1 MIAMPLLG
9 RQPRH
14 AAGSPSRRN
23 RTKAFPRCTAS
34 AAPYVNPF
42 VQRLIRLIPLW
53 LVAAGA
59 AHPQHLSDLSVPRP
73 VAAGDTLVLGFL
85 GGIEKWDDERRG
97 VRKTVL
103 QLRQMGLPGVWT
115 ESLANR
121 RMKLGVE
128 LVRRAFDWNANG
140 RLDPDEARQ
149 ARVILFGQSLGGAAA
164 IRCARELEKAGAP
177 VLLTVQVDSV
187 GAGDG
192 VIPANV
198 RAAANFYQREPLTI
212 WGRSSIR
219 AADPSRTAILR
230 NQRFHYPFFLP
241 AFQPE
246 SWMRRNLGGGHAR
259 MEADPFVW
267 AEVLGL
273 IRAAIIE

>member
-1 MIAMPLLG
+1 MIAMPFLG
-9 RQPRH
+9 RQPRMRCRP
-14 AAGSPSRRN
+14 AQPDKDKDTNLYRISGAVRQSCVRRL
-23 RTKAFPRCTAS
+23 TS
-34 AAPYVNPF
+34 
-42 VQRLIRLIPLW
+42 LIPLL
-53 LVAAGA
+53 LVLTSGLAQ
-59 AHPQHLSDLSVPRP
+59 PQHLRDLSTPTP

-85 GGIEKWDDERRG
+85 GGIERWDDQHRG
-97 VRKTVL
+97 VRRTIL
-103 QLRQMGLPGVWT
+103 QLRQMALPGVWA

-128 LVRRAFDWNANG
+128 LVKRAFDFNANG
-140 RLDPDEARQ
+140 RLDPDEAKR

-187 GAGDG
+187 GTGDG

-198 RAAANFYQREPLTI
+198 RAAANLYQREPLTI

-230 NQRFHYPFFLP
+230 NQRFHYPWYLP
-241 AFQPE
+241 SFQPE

-259 MEADPFVW
+259 MEADPLVW

-273 IRAAIIE
+273 IRAAIDQ